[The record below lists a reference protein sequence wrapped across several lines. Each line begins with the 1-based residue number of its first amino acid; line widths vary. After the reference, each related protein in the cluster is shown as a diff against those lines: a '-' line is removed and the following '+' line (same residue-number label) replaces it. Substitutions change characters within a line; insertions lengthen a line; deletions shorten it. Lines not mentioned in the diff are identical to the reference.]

1 MRRAF
6 PQLKVRAAVYL
17 CTRGSHALA
26 GAVDEEALDAVF
38 GDRPPTNERLAR
50 LSVPR
55 AASFGRADEG
65 GMEALLD
72 SCEELIAARLER
84 LLAGDIEAAPLDAA
98 ACQFCPVL
106 NCERRLG
113 K

>member
-1 MRRAF
+1 
-6 PQLKVRAAVYL
+6 
-17 CTRGSHALA
+17 
-26 GAVDEEALDAVF
+26 
-38 GDRPPTNERLAR
+38 
-50 LSVPR
+50 
-55 AASFGRADEG
+55 
-65 GMEALLD
+65 MEALLD